1 MMEVAEVVP
10 LAARPDASVR
20 VPGSRSVSNR
30 ALVCAALAEG
40 TSLLS
45 GLLDSDDTAAM
56 LDCLS
61 ALGIGWRRSG
71 RSDVEVAGCAGRLPD
86 GPRSLFTRLSGTT
99 SRFATAMCAL
109 GRGDYSIDAEAP
121 MRARPMQPLI
131 EALGS
136 VGVQVTSTGGHLP
149 LVVHAGGLP
158 GGRIEISGDVSSQF
172 LSALLLVSPCASAP
186 LVVEVVGELKSRPY
200 VEMTEA
206 VMRDFGAVPGRPGGY
221 RATRY
226 RVEPDASSA
235 CYFWAAAAIC
245 GGRVRV
251 EGLGP
256 GSLQGDVGFVD
267 VLEEMGCAVER
278 DATAITVTGP
288 ERLRAV
294 EVDLADISDQ
304 APTFAVVA
312 AVADGRCRARGIGF
326 IRRKES
332 DRIAAVV
339 EGLGRLGVVAR
350 EEPDGFTVEGDPGA
364 VHGGQIRTFDDH
376 RIAMSF
382 ALLGLRH
389 RGVRIEDPGC
399 VRKTFPGYFDALDQL
414 RAA

>member
-1 MMEVAEVVP
+1 M
-10 LAARPDASVR
+10 
-20 VPGSRSVSNR
+20 
-30 ALVCAALAEG
+30 
-40 TSLLS
+40 
-45 GLLDSDDTAAM
+45 
-56 LDCLS
+56 
-61 ALGIGWRRSG
+61 
-71 RSDVEVAGCAGRLPD
+71 
-86 GPRSLFTRLSGTT
+86 FTRLSGTT